1 MLQSGTCF
9 NTKEKKKKTIIIT
22 TKQLNKQT
30 KKQTNKEN
38 RTKQSVRI
46 LLFDQIYV
54 HTTADQKRIF
64 ESENE
69 GTKVDLVARK
79 IFNQQLAYEWY
90 RESF

>member
-1 MLQSGTCF
+1 MFQYKR
-9 NTKEKKKKTIIIT
+9 KEKKNYNNNNQTI
-22 TKQLNKQT
+22 KQT
-30 KKQTNKEN
+30 NKKQTNKEN